1 MLQNYKIKAK
11 RRIPSTVIA
20 ALACILC
27 LFLSTNSAQAQDD
40 VKISLQK
47 QGISVIDALK
57 EVERQSGLSIGYNDS
72 ALEGAA
78 PVDLSLK
85 DAPLREALTRILA
98 GTECSFEIK
107 DRYIKIVPKP
117 VTPEPKP
124 LTITGRVTDA
134 NDEALVGAGV
144 AVEGKKTGTVTDID
158 GRYSIEAFAT
168 DRLVFSYLGFQSVTI
183 GVAGKTTHN
192 VQMSEDVDV
201 LDEVVVTALGLR
213 REQKALSYNV
223 QQVKSEQ
230 LLAVKDANFINSL
243 DGKVAGVTI
252 NSSSAGIGGA
262 SKVVMRGTKSIEQS
276 SNALYVIDGIP
287 MYNFGGGGDTEFGS
301 RGKTESIAD
310 LNPDD
315 IESVSVLTGAAAAAL
330 YGSNAANGAIVITTR
345 RGDVGKLKVAL
356 STNTEFVR
364 PFVLPQFQNRY
375 GTGSRGKADG
385 STILSW
391 GPLLNE
397 ASRKGY
403 EPKDFFETGM
413 VYTNSLTLSTGT
425 ERNQTFFSA
434 ASVKS
439 DGMVPNNSYSRL
451 NFTVR
456 NTTSFLSG
464 KMKLDVGA
472 SYIIQDDRNMTN
484 QGVYSNPIA
493 PVYLF
498 PRGDDFGLVKVFER
512 WDPARKIKTMYW
524 PQGEGDLRMQNPYW
538 ISYRNLRTN
547 KRQRYMLSAAL
558 NYDVTPWLNL
568 SGRVRVD
575 NSGSKYEQKLYAS
588 SNPTITEGS
597 TQGYYAV
604 ADPQEKQTY
613 ADILANF
620 NKKWRTFSLVAT
632 LGASISDNRYD
643 ELSYRGPIRENGIP
657 NVFNVYDIDSTKKKA
672 RQEGWAEQTQ
682 SIFASVEAGWKNML
696 YLTLTGRND
705 WASQLA
711 NSSTKSFFYPSVGL
725 SAIVSEMLPM
735 PKAIDYLKLRASFSS
750 VGTPYPRHLTS
761 PTYEYDETT
770 QTWKPKTHYP
780 IGDLK
785 PERTNSWELGLDFGL
800 FKDLTFA
807 FS

>member
-1 MLQNYKIKAK
+1 M
-11 RRIPSTVIA
+11 
-20 ALACILC
+20 
-27 LFLSTNSAQAQDD
+27 
-40 VKISLQK
+40 
-47 QGISVIDALK
+47 
-57 EVERQSGLSIGYNDS
+57 
-72 ALEGAA
+72 
-78 PVDLSLK
+78 
-85 DAPLREALTRILA
+85 
-98 GTECSFEIK
+98 
-107 DRYIKIVPKP
+107 
-117 VTPEPKP
+117 
-124 LTITGRVTDA
+124 
-134 NDEALVGAGV
+134 GAGV

-230 LLAVKDANFINSL
+230 LLTVKDANFINTL

-287 MYNFGGGGDTEFGS
+287 MYNFGGGGDMEFGS

-345 RGDVGKLKVAL
+345 RGDVGKLKVSL

-375 GTGSRGKADG
+375 GTGSRGKEDG

-403 EPKDFFETGM
+403 EPKQFFDTGM

-439 DGMVPNNSYSRL
+439 DGIVPNNSYSRL
-451 NFTVR
+451 NFTFR

-498 PRGDDFGLVKVFER
+498 PRGDDFGLIKVFER

-568 SGRVRVD
+568 SSRVRVD

-620 NKKWRTFSLVAT
+620 TKKFADFSLVAT

-696 YLTLTGRND
+696 YLTLTG
-705 WASQLA
+705 
-711 NSSTKSFFYPSVGL
+711 
-725 SAIVSEMLPM
+725 
-735 PKAIDYLKLRASFSS
+735 
-750 VGTPYPRHLTS
+750 
-761 PTYEYDETT
+761 
-770 QTWKPKTHYP
+770 
-780 IGDLK
+780 
-785 PERTNSWELGLDFGL
+785 
-800 FKDLTFA
+800 
-807 FS
+807 

>member
-78 PVDLSLK
+78 PVDLNLK

-168 DRLVFSYLGFQSVTI
+168 DRLVFSHLGFQSVTI

-230 LLAVKDANFINSL
+230 LLTVKDANFINSL

-391 GPLLNE
+391 G
-397 ASRKGY
+397 
-403 EPKDFFETGM
+403 
-413 VYTNSLTLSTGT
+413 
-425 ERNQTFFSA
+425 A
-434 ASVKS
+434 A
-439 DGMVPNNSYSRL
+439 
-451 NFTVR
+451 
-456 NTTSFLSG
+456 
-464 KMKLDVGA
+464 
-472 SYIIQDDRNMTN
+472 
-484 QGVYSNPIA
+484 
-493 PVYLF
+493 
-498 PRGDDFGLVKVFER
+498 
-512 WDPARKIKTMYW
+512 
-524 PQGEGDLRMQNPYW
+524 
-538 ISYRNLRTN
+538 
-547 KRQRYMLSAAL
+547 
-558 NYDVTPWLNL
+558 
-568 SGRVRVD
+568 
-575 NSGSKYEQKLYAS
+575 
-588 SNPTITEGS
+588 
-597 TQGYYAV
+597 
-604 ADPQEKQTY
+604 
-613 ADILANF
+613 
-620 NKKWRTFSLVAT
+620 
-632 LGASISDNRYD
+632 
-643 ELSYRGPIRENGIP
+643 
-657 NVFNVYDIDSTKKKA
+657 
-672 RQEGWAEQTQ
+672 
-682 SIFASVEAGWKNML
+682 
-696 YLTLTGRND
+696 
-705 WASQLA
+705 
-711 NSSTKSFFYPSVGL
+711 
-725 SAIVSEMLPM
+725 
-735 PKAIDYLKLRASFSS
+735 
-750 VGTPYPRHLTS
+750 
-761 PTYEYDETT
+761 
-770 QTWKPKTHYP
+770 
-780 IGDLK
+780 
-785 PERTNSWELGLDFGL
+785 PERSLPQRIR
-800 FKDLTFA
+800 A
-807 FS
+807 